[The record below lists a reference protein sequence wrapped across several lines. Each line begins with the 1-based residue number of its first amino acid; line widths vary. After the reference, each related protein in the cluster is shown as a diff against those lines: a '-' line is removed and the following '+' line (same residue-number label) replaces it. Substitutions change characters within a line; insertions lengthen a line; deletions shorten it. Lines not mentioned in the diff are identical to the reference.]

1 MEKRLALAFVLTA
14 VLLIVWQTF
23 FPPVKPPPAR
33 PADSTAV
40 VAPAAAMAPGLPG
53 ATVAAAAAG
62 QRIRVR
68 SPLYQYDFSTRGAAL
83 LSAELLKFPSYVHRG
98 ERVQLIPRSAGD
110 VLSGVAVAAGRT
122 LDLRAAEFT
131 PSASSLE
138 LKAGDAPRTLTFTA
152 ASGGTPVAEVSYTF
166 HAGDYLVDV
175 R

>member
-23 FPPVKPPPAR
+23 FPPVKPLPAHR
-33 PADSTAV
+33 ADSTAV
-40 VAPAAAMAPGLPG
+40 ATPSVAAAPGLPG
-53 ATVAAAAAG
+53 APAAAAAAG
-62 QRIRVR
+62 QRVRVR

-98 ERVQLIPRSAGD
+98 ERVQLIPRSASD

-122 LDLRAAEFT
+122 LDLRGAEFT
-131 PSASSLE
+131 PSVASLD

-152 ASGGTPVAEVSYTF
+152 
-166 HAGDYLVDV
+166 
-175 R
+175 